1 MKKKLFYLPLVLLS
15 ILGAIQYGCQED
27 EEEICESF
35 DANCD
40 APDLATTCC
49 TDDVCYYEYNGEK
62 YEDTDAGM
70 AQLIEDMCV
79 TGETQAVNI
88 STEDI
93 KLKLKSQTKR
103 LMAEA
108 RAAVICQ

>member
-1 MKKKLFYLPLVLLS
+1 MKKKIFYLPLILLG
-15 ILGAIQYGCQED
+15 IFGAVQYGCQEED
-27 EEEICESF
+27 EEICESF

-49 TDDVCYYEYNGEK
+49 TDDVCYYEYNGKK
-62 YEDTDAGM
+62 YEDTEAGM
-70 AQLIEDMCV
+70 ADLIADMCG
-79 TGETQAVNI
+79 TGDTQATNV
-88 STEDI
+88 SVDEI
-93 KLKLKSQTKR
+93 KHKLKSQTKR